1 MFLIAYFMDN
11 SAVGLYSIAV
21 ILSERIWTV
30 SQSVST
36 VLFAR
41 ISNLTDDLS
50 KNKFTSLAARNT
62 LFISLIGGGCSS
74 TFKSLDNYNS
84 FW

>member
-1 MFLIAYFMDN
+1 MDN
-11 SAVGLYSIAV
+11 SAVGFVFYCDIV
-21 ILSERIWTV
+21 ERIWTV

-36 VLFAR
+36 VLFAQ
-41 ISNLTDDLS
+41 ISNLTDDVS

-62 LFISLIGGGCSS
+62 LFISLIGGSVLALLS
-74 TFKSLDNYNS
+74 HWIIIIL